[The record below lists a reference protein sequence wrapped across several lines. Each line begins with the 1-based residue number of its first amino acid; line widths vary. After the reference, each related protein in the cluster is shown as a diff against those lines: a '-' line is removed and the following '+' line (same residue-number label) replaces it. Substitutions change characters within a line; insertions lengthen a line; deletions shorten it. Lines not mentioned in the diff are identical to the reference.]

1 MKALFFLPSENYS
14 NVKNKV
20 SEDDVV
26 SRQSL
31 NFREG
36 KALGFDKEG
45 YYLEIDGSEESI
57 VKAKELI
64 GDLGKEVS
72 GKEKEDVLAKISEQQ
87 ENAAAGFGSI
97 FG

>member
-14 NVKNKV
+14 KAKNKV

-31 NFREG
+31 NFREC

-57 VKAKELI
+57 VKAKEVI
-64 GDLGKEVS
+64 GELGKEVS
-72 GKEKEDVLAKISEQQ
+72 GKEKEDVLAKIKEQE